1 MYALYRS
8 SRSKPRTL
16 VDAFL
21 HVHQQSNTNIDINEY
36 SLISLIFYYS
46 FSSVLKYL
54 YLVSDPPKA
63 KKEKYIFEHMMDL
76 VIAQLSV
83 RSLWRSVSVLERR
96 IRRSG
101 VLSLLGT
108 NCFSL
113 SHPPA
118 RRKKTTCSK
127 SLSYSYRVWCVY
139 VSLVNPES

>member
-1 MYALYRS
+1 MYSLHRS
-8 SRSKPRTL
+8 ANSKPRTL

-54 YLVSDPPKA
+54 DLVSDPPKA
-63 KKEKYIFEHMMDL
+63 KKEKLIFEHMMDL